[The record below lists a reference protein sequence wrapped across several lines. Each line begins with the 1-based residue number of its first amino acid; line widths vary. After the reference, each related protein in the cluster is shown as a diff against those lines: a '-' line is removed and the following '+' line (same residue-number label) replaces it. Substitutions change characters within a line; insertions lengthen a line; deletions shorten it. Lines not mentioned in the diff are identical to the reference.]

1 MQLHASWA
9 SQACGKGYCFMSTKI
24 RKSLGDRLFNTAN
37 IALMVI
43 ISVSIVYPFWNLLVQ
58 SLNDGYTAAN
68 HLRFWPLRFTFFNY
82 KHVLNNRYIWSGYR
96 ETLIRIVLGTSLEVF
111 VTMIG
116 GYALSKRYLPM
127 RKLFTLMAVIPMF
140 FSGGL
145 IPQYLWNSQLG
156 LRNTRWALVLP
167 GLISSY
173 NLFVMRNFFQNIPI
187 DLEESARIDGANN
200 IRILRS
206 IYIPVSTAVIATITL
221 WVMVGHWNAWFDA
234 TIYLN
239 NADLYPLQVV
249 LRRILLEGTQQ
260 LMDISPNASDS
271 QQSVSPDNV
280 KAATVFVC
288 MIPIMCVYPF
298 LQKYF
303 VKGTLVGAIKG

>member
-1 MQLHASWA
+1 
-9 SQACGKGYCFMSTKI
+9 MSTKI
-24 RKSLGDRLFNTAN
+24 RRSFGDKVFDTVN
-37 IALMVI
+37 
-43 ISVSIVYPFWNLLVQ
+43 VSIMVLIAVSVIYPFWNLLVQ

-68 HLRFWPLRFTFFNY
+68 QLRFWPARFTFFNY
-82 KHVLNNRYIWSGYR
+82 EHVLSNKYIWSGYR

-111 VTMIG
+111 TTMIG
-116 GYALSKRYLPM
+116 GYALSKKYLPL
-127 RKLFTLMAVIPMF
+127 RKFFIIMVVIPMF

-173 NLFVMRNFFQNIPI
+173 NLIVMRNFFQNVPI

-200 IRILRS
+200 IRILFS
-206 IYIPVSTAVIATITL
+206 IYMPVSMAVIATITL

-234 TIYLN
+234 TIYMN
-239 NADLYPLQVV
+239 DADLYPLQVV

-260 LMDISPNASDS
+260 MMEISPNARDS
-271 QQSVSPDNV
+271 GQSASPDNI

-303 VKGTLVGAIKG
+303 VKGTLVGAITG

>member
-1 MQLHASWA
+1 MVL
-9 SQACGKGYCFMSTKI
+9 
-24 RKSLGDRLFNTAN
+24 
-37 IALMVI
+37 IAVSVI
-43 ISVSIVYPFWNLLVQ
+43 YPFWNLLVQ

-68 HLRFWPLRFTFFNY
+68 QLRFWPARFTFFNY
-82 KHVLNNRYIWSGYR
+82 EHVLSNKYIWSGYR

-111 VTMIG
+111 TTMIG
-116 GYALSKRYLPM
+116 GYALSKKYLPL
-127 RKLFTLMAVIPMF
+127 RKFFIIMVVIPMF

-173 NLFVMRNFFQNIPI
+173 NLIVMRNFFQNVPI

-200 IRILRS
+200 IRILFS
-206 IYIPVSTAVIATITL
+206 IYMPVSMAVIATITL

-234 TIYLN
+234 TIYMN
-239 NADLYPLQVV
+239 DADLYPLQVV

-260 LMDISPNASDS
+260 MMEISPNARDS
-271 QQSVSPDNV
+271 GQSASPDNI

>member
-1 MQLHASWA
+1 
-9 SQACGKGYCFMSTKI
+9 MSTKI
-24 RKSLGDRLFNTAN
+24 RRSFGDRLFNFVN
-37 IALMVI
+37 ISLMIVI
-43 ISVSIVYPFWNLLVQ
+43 CVSIVYPFWNLFVQ

-68 HLRFWPLRFTFFNY
+68 HLRFWPLRFTLFNY
-82 KHVLNNRYIWSGYR
+82 KHVLSNRYIWSGYR

-116 GYALSKRYLPM
+116 GYALSKKYLPM
-127 RKLFTLMAVIPMF
+127 IKIFTLMAVIPMF

-173 NLFVMRNFFQNIPI
+173 NLFVMRNFFQNIPV

-206 IYIPVSTAVIATITL
+206 IYIPVSMAVIATITL

-239 NADLYPLQVV
+239 DANLYPLQVV

-260 LMDISPNASDS
+260 LMDISPNVRDS
-271 QQSVSPDNV
+271 QQTASPDNV